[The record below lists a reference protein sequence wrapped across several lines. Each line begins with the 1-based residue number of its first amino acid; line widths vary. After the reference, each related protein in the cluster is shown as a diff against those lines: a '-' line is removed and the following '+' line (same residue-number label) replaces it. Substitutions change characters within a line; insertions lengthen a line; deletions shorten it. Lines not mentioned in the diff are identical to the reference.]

1 MVLLAGSTM
10 PLSHVLVGPRHM
22 KKAQYLYF
30 VMPALVLVSVVLF
43 YPLGYALYYSFF
55 SYTLGALPEFVGFR
69 NYLRVLLDPGF
80 RDSLVRS
87 LYFTIGV
94 VSLQFLLG
102 LILALLLDKI
112 AFGKRFFSVVV
123 FIPVMITPAATGL
136 IFRWMFVPQWGIIN
150 QALQGLSIPPPDWF
164 SSPFWALVSVM
175 IAEVWQFTPL
185 VAIVLFAGLQSIPGE
200 SLDAAKVDG
209 ASGFQLL
216 WSILLPLLR
225 PLILFVLVM
234 RTMDAWRLF
243 DRIFVMTAGGPG
255 TATETVTLY
264 NFRTTFQLLRV
275 GEGLAVGVWTLISLL
290 GVMVIYLRMMFRDT
304 SES

>member
-1 MVLLAGSTM
+1 
-10 PLSHVLVGPRHM
+10 M
-22 KKAQYLYF
+22 KRAQYLYF
-30 VMPALVLVSVVLF
+30 VVPGMVLVSVVLF

-55 SYTLGALPEFVGFR
+55 SYTLGGVPEFVGFR
-69 NYLRVLLDPGF
+69 NYLRVLREPGF
-80 RDSLVRS
+80 RHSLLVS

-112 AFGKRFFSVVV
+112 TFGKRLFSVVM

-150 QALQGLSIPPPDWF
+150 QALQSLSIKPPDWF
-164 SSPFWALVSVM
+164 NSSSWALVAVM

-185 VAIVLFAGLQSIPGE
+185 VAIILFAGLQSIPGE
-200 SLDAAKVDG
+200 SIDAARVDG
-209 ASGFQLL
+209 ASGLQLL

-243 DRIFVMTAGGPG
+243 DRIFIMTAGGPG

-264 NFRTTFQLLRV
+264 NFRTSFQLLKV
-275 GEGLAVGVWTLISLL
+275 GEGLAVGVWTLISLV
-290 GVMVIYLRMMFRDT
+290 GVMIIYLRLMFRDT
-304 SES
+304 SGT

>member
-1 MVLLAGSTM
+1 
-10 PLSHVLVGPRHM
+10 M

-55 SYTLGALPEFVGFR
+55 SYTLGAVPEFVGLR

-80 RDSLVRS
+80 RHSLLLS

-112 AFGKRFFSVVV
+112 AFGKRFFSVVI

-304 SES
+304 TES

>member
-1 MVLLAGSTM
+1 
-10 PLSHVLVGPRHM
+10 M
-22 KKAQYLYF
+22 KRAQYLHF
-30 VMPALVLVSVVLF
+30 VIPSLALVSVVLF

-55 SYTLGALPEFVGFR
+55 SYTLGAVPEFVGLR

-80 RDSLVRS
+80 RHSLLLS
-87 LYFTIGV
+87 LYFTVGV

-112 AFGKRFFSVVV
+112 AFGKRFFSVVL

-136 IFRWMFVPQWGIIN
+136 IFKWMFVPQWGIIN
-150 QALQGLSIPPPDWF
+150 QALQGLSIQPPDWF

-290 GVMVIYLRMMFRDT
+290 GVMVIYLRLMFRDT

>member
-1 MVLLAGSTM
+1 
-10 PLSHVLVGPRHM
+10 M
-22 KKAQYLYF
+22 KRVQYLYY
-30 VMPALVLVSVVLF
+30 VIPALVLVSVVLF
-43 YPLGYALYYSFF
+43 YPLGYALYYSLF
-55 SYTLGALPEFVGFR
+55 SYTLGAVPEFVGLR

-80 RDSLVRS
+80 RHSLLLS

-102 LILALLLDKI
+102 LLLALLLDKI
-112 AFGKRFFSVVV
+112 AVGKRFFSVVL

-150 QALQGLSIPPPDWF
+150 QVLQGLSIHPPDWF

-209 ASGFQLL
+209 ASGVQLL

-290 GVMVIYLRMMFRDT
+290 GVMVIYLRLMFRDT
-304 SES
+304 TAS